1 MSSTTRAQS
10 EGTRGAPEVFS
21 RSASGLVRDLS
32 LWDAMWFG
40 VLSSGLFFSI
50 VYFFPYPQYVVP
62 GINTTLMLVIA
73 TFLAIPITI
82 VYAGLGSAM
91 PRAGGDYLF
100 QSRSISPLV
109 GFAIPLAWAA
119 MLWTVFYP
127 LCALVIIN
135 NGLVP
140 ILNALSGDLSA
151 GFLADIATWLG
162 TTTGTL
168 IATLTLTGLGWALTV
183 AGVGVYRKFQRWVF
197 VPSVIITF
205 FTFVIVLLTTSTGS
219 WQEHFNSFAA
229 NQEAGVTVD
238 KVFQAARDA
247 GWQQTG
253 MNLADTLIWIPIMMG
268 AIPFAVFAAEGML
281 GEVKGARNFRKMAMT
296 FVIGAFIIGTVVLA
310 FVYFLFER
318 TVSRDFISAA
328 SFVSNE
334 GKLDLPVG
342 LDLANLTSLVS
353 GNSLL
358 PIALGIGFMASAFQ
372 LMVGIYM
379 NVTRMLVSM
388 GLDRSLPTSL
398 AKVSERTRTPVVA
411 ATLYLALTAA
421 TSTFFIYNEDWY
433 TPLISTAAISGEGI
447 LLFGCLAAVLL
458 PIRNPRIYASS
469 PVAKYRFLGAPLLQ
483 LAGVVGLIIQGVSW
497 IIIMTNDKLGVT
509 GAGFGLKF
517 DPRVVVLAPLVLA
530 VLVYF
535 GWRAI
540 ESRRGVD
547 SSLAFKEIP
556 PE

>member
-1 MSSTTRAQS
+1 MSSRTRAQS
-10 EGTRGAPEVFS
+10 EGKRAAPEVFS

-109 GFAIPLAWAA
+109 GFAIPLGWAA

-140 ILNALSGDLSA
+140 ILNAVGDDLSA

-168 IATLTLTGLGWALTV
+168 IATLSLSALGWGLTV

-238 KVFQAARDA
+238 KVFETARDS

-253 MNLADTLIWIPIMMG
+253 MNLGDTLIWIPIMMG

-281 GEVKGARNFRKMAMT
+281 GEVKGARNFRKMATT

-334 GKLDLPVG
+334 GKLELPVG

-353 GNSLL
+353 GSSLL

-398 AKVSERTRTPVVA
+398 AKVNERTRTPVVA

-421 TSTFFIYNEDWY
+421 TSAFFIYNEDWY

-458 PIRNPRIYASS
+458 PIRNPQIYASS
-469 PVAKYRFLGAPLLQ
+469 PVAKYRLLGAPLLQ

-530 VLVYF
+530 VLIYF
-535 GWRAI
+535 GWRAL
-540 ESRRGVD
+540 ERRRGVD

>member
-1 MSSTTRAQS
+1 MSTTTAGAQGS
-10 EGTRGAPEVFS
+10 RSAPQVFA

-50 VYFFPYPQYVVP
+50 VYFFPYPQYIVP

-73 TFLAIPITI
+73 TVLSIPICI

-109 GFAIPLAWAA
+109 GFAIPLGWAA

-162 TTTGTL
+162 TTAGTL
-168 IATLTLTGLGWALTV
+168 ITTLALSALGFALTV
-183 AGVGVYRKFQRWVF
+183 AGVGVYRKVQRWVF
-197 VPSVIITF
+197 VPSIIITF
-205 FTFVIVLLTTSTGS
+205 LTFVIVLLVTSTSS
-219 WQEHFNSFAA
+219 WEDSFNSFGA
-229 NQEAGVTVD
+229 NAEAGITVD
-238 KVFQAARDA
+238 SVYQAAREG
-247 GWQQTG
+247 GWQPTG
-253 MNLADTLIWIPIMMG
+253 MNLGDTLIWIPIMMG
-268 AIPFAVFAAEGML
+268 AIPFAVFASEGML

-310 FVYFLFER
+310 FVYFLFEQ

-334 GKLDLPVG
+334 GLVELPTG
-342 LDLANLTSLVS
+342 LDLANMTSLVS
-353 GNSLL
+353 GSSLL
-358 PIALGIGFMASAFQ
+358 PILLGLGFMASAFQ

-388 GLDRSLPTSL
+388 GLDRSLPSAL
-398 AKVSERTRTPVVA
+398 AKVNGRTRTPVVA
-411 ATLYLALTAA
+411 AALYLALTAA
-421 TSTFFIYNEDWY
+421 TSAFFVTNDDWY

-447 LLFGCLAAVLL
+447 LLFGCVAAVLL
-458 PIRNPRIYASS
+458 PIRNPQIYAAS
-469 PVAKYRFLGAPLLQ
+469 PVSKYRVLGLPLLTV
-483 LAGVVGLIIQGVSW
+483 AGVTGLVIQAVSW

-517 DPRVVVLAPLVLA
+517 DPRVVVLAPLA
-530 VLVYF
+530 VAVVIYF
-535 GWRAI
+535 AWRAV

-547 SSLAFKEIP
+547 ASLAFREIP

>member
-1 MSSTTRAQS
+1 M
-10 EGTRGAPEVFS
+10 V
-21 RSASGLVRDLS
+21 V
-32 LWDAMWFG
+32 G

-50 VYFFPYPQYVVP
+50 VYFFPYPQYIVP

-73 TFLAIPITI
+73 TVLAIPICI

-100 QSRSISPLV
+100 QSRSISPLI
-109 GFAIPLAWAA
+109 GFAVPLGWAA

-140 ILNALSGDLSA
+140 ILNSVSDDLSL

-162 TTTGTL
+162 TRTGTL
-168 IATLTLTGLGWALTV
+168 IATLTLSALGWALTV
-183 AGVGVYRKFQRWVF
+183 AGVGVYRKVQRWVF
-197 VPSVIITF
+197 VPSIIITF
-205 FTFVIVLLTTSTGS
+205 VTFVIVLLATSTSS
-219 WQEHFNSFAA
+219 WQDHFNSFAA
-229 NQEAGVTVD
+229 NRDAHVTVD
-238 KVFQAARDA
+238 SVFQTARDA
-247 GWQQTG
+247 GWRPTG
-253 MNLADTLIWIPIMMG
+253 MNLSDTLIWIPIMMG

-281 GEVKGARNFRKMAMT
+281 GEVKGARNFRKMSLT
-296 FVIGAFIIGTVVLA
+296 FVLGAFIIGTVVLA

-328 SFVSNE
+328 SYVSNT
-334 GKLDLPVG
+334 GKLELPTG

-353 GNSLL
+353 GSSLL
-358 PIALGIGFMASAFQ
+358 AIAIGIGFMASAFQ

-388 GLDRSLPTSL
+388 GLDRSLPPSL
-398 AKVSERTRTPVVA
+398 AKVDPRTRSPILA
-411 ATLYLALTAA
+411 ATLYLLLACA
-421 TSTFFIYNEDWY
+421 TSAFFIYNEDWY

-469 PVAKYRFLGAPLLQ
+469 PVAKYRFLGLPLLQ
-483 LAGVVGLIIQGVSW
+483 LAGGVGLIIQGVSW
-497 IIIMTNDKLGVT
+497 VIIMTNDKLGVT

-530 VLVYF
+530 VLIYF

-540 ESRRGVD
+540 EAGRGVD
-547 SSLAFKEIP
+547 TGLAFKEIP